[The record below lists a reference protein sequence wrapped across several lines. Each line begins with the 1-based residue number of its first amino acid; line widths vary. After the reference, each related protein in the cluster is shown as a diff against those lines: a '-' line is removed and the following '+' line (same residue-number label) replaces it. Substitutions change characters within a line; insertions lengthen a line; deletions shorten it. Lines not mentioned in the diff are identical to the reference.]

1 MNDLLLYEALKKRG
15 IPYPK
20 EDVVLGKFTRWGDN
34 KKYWVIKFVGGYSL
48 GDFSEDFVE
57 NIFEKNYDYETCKHE
72 IKAIQKKL
80 SAAKKRDNELAAAE
94 AKKIWDGAK
103 NCETHSYLEKKQI
116 ESHGLKTLGEM
127 LLIPVYDEYSNLVSL
142 QKIWENPDK
151 NDDEKFIK
159 RFLANGKTKG
169 CYFTIGKIDDEVVI
183 CEGYATGAT
192 IYKCVEKAVVVA
204 FYCGNI
210 LDAAKIIR
218 KKYPRIKII
227 IAADNDQ
234 HKAVNSG
241 VLKANEAAESV
252 GGIVVKPQF
261 KDLTE
266 NPTDFND
273 LQIAEGEEAVRKI
286 FAEAKQRMDQLENF
300 ELTEEGLFY
309 RDNHG
314 RQIFISDYIHVIA
327 ATREYSDNVSGKL
340 LELRIRENGRL
351 ERVRI
356 LSEWLSTSGDLL
368 RTHLTRMGFVIST
381 RAGCRNLFNEY
392 LNLSRTEKVIT
403 YLNVNGWTD
412 NIFVLP
418 NKIIGNWDE
427 EFETESI
434 DESINQK
441 GTLDEWKENVA
452 KYCVGNSRLTFS
464 VCLGF
469 ASLLL
474 KICDVANCGFNLVG
488 QSSTGK
494 TTCLKVAASIFG
506 NPKYIN
512 VWRSTDNALETLAFK
527 RNDMLLILD
536 EIGLSDANKIGDIS
550 YMFSSGQ
557 GKHRLDKNC
566 NQRKLR
572 EWRLLLLST
581 GEIDLATH
589 MAEARKVAKA
599 GQEIRLLDIP
609 SRPKVA
615 EHEKTHGVFENIHD
629 FKSGGHF
636 SKYLASAA
644 ANYYG
649 TPLLEFLN
657 HVMKNKAKIKA
668 DFSKRCEELE
678 EKFLPQNACEQ
689 DNRAF
694 QMFVF
699 ACFAGE
705 LATKYGITG
714 WDSRDSY
721 RAAMACFASW
731 LEKKGGAGNHEEK
744 TIIEQLRLFLSL
756 HGQSRFQRLI
766 GGEIVDEQKIIN
778 RAGYVEMRESSDV
791 FYIFPDVF
799 RREIYRGF
807 DITSVEDLLIKEGF
821 MIIDR
826 DGKRLPKKQINGIR
840 ARMYSI
846 SSEILGETV

>member
-1 MNDLLLYEALKKRG
+1 MTNILYDALQRHG
-15 IPYPK
+15 ISYPK
-20 EDVVLGKFTRWGDN
+20 EEVVSGRFTRWGDN
-34 KKYWVIKFVGGYSL
+34 AKYWAIRFVGGYSL
-48 GDFSEDFVE
+48 GDFSEDFRE
-57 NIFEKNYDYETCKHE
+57 DIFEENYDYETCKHE

-80 SAAKKRDNELAAAE
+80 SETKKRDNEQAALE
-94 AKKIWDGAK
+94 AVKMWSNAQ
-103 NCETHSYLEKKQI
+103 NCETHPYLAKKEVASY
-116 ESHGLKTLGEM
+116 GLKTLGEM
-127 LLIPVYDEYSNLVSL
+127 LLIPVYAENGNLVSL
-142 QKIWENPDK
+142 QRIWENPDK
-151 NDDEKFIK
+151 NDGEKFIK
-159 RFLANGKTKG
+159 RFLGNGKTKG
-169 CYFTIGKIDDEVVI
+169 CYFTIGEIGDEVVI

-192 IYKCVEKAVVVA
+192 IHKCIGKAVVVA

-210 LDAAKIIR
+210 LDVAKIIR

-227 IAADNDQ
+227 MAADNDQ
-234 HKAVNSG
+234 YKPKNVG

-261 KDLTE
+261 KDLSE

-273 LQIAEGEEAVRKI
+273 LQVAEGMEAIQKI
-286 FAEAKQRMDQLENF
+286 FAETKERMDQLENF

-309 RDNHG
+309 RDNRG
-314 RQIFISDYIHVIA
+314 RQFFISDYIRVIA

-340 LELRIRENGRL
+340 LELKIREDGRL
-351 ERVRI
+351 ERIRI
-356 LSEWLSTSGDLL
+356 LSEWLSASGDLL
-368 RTHLTRMGFVIST
+368 RTHLARRGFVIST
-381 RAGCRNLFNEY
+381 RPNCRNLFNEY
-392 LNLSRTEKVIT
+392 LNLSRTNKVIT
-403 YLNVNGWTD
+403 YLNVNGWMD

-418 NKIIGNWDE
+418 NKIIGDWNGD
-427 EFETESI
+427 FETESL

-441 GTLDEWKENVA
+441 GTLDEWKENIS
-452 KYCVGNSRLTFS
+452 KYCVGNSRLVFS
-464 VCLGF
+464 ICLGF

-474 KICDVANCGFNLVG
+474 KICDVDSCGFNIVG
-488 QSSTGK
+488 KSSIGK

-536 EIGLSDANKIGDIS
+536 EIGLSDSNKIGDIS

-572 EWRLLLLST
+572 EWRILLLST

-589 MAEARKVAKA
+589 MAAAKKTVKA
-599 GQEIRLLDIP
+599 GQEVRLLDIP
-609 SRPKVA
+609 AKPQITN
-615 EHEKTHGVFENIHD
+615 EEKHHGVFENIHG

-657 HVMKNKAKIKA
+657 YVMKEREKLKSE
-668 DFSKRCEELE
+668 FQKRRDELE
-678 EKFLPQNACEQ
+678 EKFLPQNASEQ
-689 DNRAF
+689 DSRAF
-694 QMFVF
+694 QMFAF

-714 WDSRDSY
+714 WDPRDSY

-744 TIIEQLRLFLSL
+744 AIIGQLQLFLSL
-756 HGQSRFQRLI
+756 HEQSRFQRLI
-766 GGEIVDEQKIIN
+766 NGEIFEEQKIIN
-778 RAGYVEMRESSDV
+778 RAGYVEMRGNEDI
-791 FYIFPDVF
+791 FYIFPEVF
-799 RREIYRGF
+799 RREIYKGF
-807 DITSVEDLLIKEGF
+807 DITVVEDLLINEGF
-821 MIIDR
+821 MKVDK
-826 DGKRLPKKQINGIR
+826 DGKRLPKKQIKGIR
-840 ARMYSI
+840 TRMYSI
-846 SSEILGETV
+846 SSEIMGAKYE

>member
-1 MNDLLLYEALKKRG
+1 
-15 IPYPK
+15 
-20 EDVVLGKFTRWGDN
+20 
-34 KKYWVIKFVGGYSL
+34 
-48 GDFSEDFVE
+48 
-57 NIFEKNYDYETCKHE
+57 
-72 IKAIQKKL
+72 
-80 SAAKKRDNELAAAE
+80 
-94 AKKIWDGAK
+94 
-103 NCETHSYLEKKQI
+103 
-116 ESHGLKTLGEM
+116 M
-127 LLIPVYDEYSNLVSL
+127 LLIPVYDEYGNLVSL
-142 QKIWENPDK
+142 QKIWENSNKDV
-151 NDDEKFIK
+151 DEKFIK
-159 RFLANGKTKG
+159 RFLGNGKTKG
-169 CYFTIGKIDDEVVI
+169 CYFTIGKIGDEVVI

-210 LDAAKIIR
+210 LDTAKIIR

-261 KDLTE
+261 KDISE

-273 LQIAEGEEAVRKI
+273 LQIAEGEDAVRKI

-314 RQIFISDYIHVIA
+314 KQIFISDYIRVIA

-340 LELRIRENGRL
+340 LELKIREDGRM
-351 ERVRI
+351 ERIRI

-368 RTHLTRMGFVIST
+368 RTHLTRIGFVIST
-381 RAGCRNLFNEY
+381 RTNCRNLFNEY
-392 LNLSRTEKVIT
+392 LNLSRTDKVIT

-412 NIFVLP
+412 NVFVLP
-418 NKIIGNWDE
+418 NKIIGDWNGD
-427 EFETESI
+427 FETESL

-441 GTLDEWKENVA
+441 GELDEWKENVA

-464 VCLGF
+464 ICLGF

-474 KICDVANCGFNLVG
+474 KICNVDSCGFNIVG
-488 QSSTGK
+488 KSSIGK

-536 EIGLSDANKIGDIS
+536 EIGLSDSNKIGDIS

-572 EWRLLLLST
+572 EWRILLLST

-589 MAEARKVAKA
+589 MAEAKKIAKA
-599 GQEIRLLDIP
+599 GQEVRLLDIP
-609 SRPKVA
+609 AKPQA
-615 EHEKTHGVFENIHD
+615 NDNEKTFGVFENIHG

-644 ANYYG
+644 ANYHG
-649 TPLLEFLN
+649 TPLIAFLD
-657 HVMKNKAKIKA
+657 HVMKDREKLKPE
-668 DFSKRCEELE
+668 FQKRCNELE
-678 EKFLPQNACEQ
+678 EKFLPPNASEQ
-689 DNRAF
+689 DSRAF
-694 QMFVF
+694 QMFAF

-721 RAAMACFASW
+721 RATMACFTSW

-744 TIIEQLRLFLSL
+744 AMLEQVRLFLSL

-766 GGEIVDEQKIIN
+766 NGEIVDEQKIIN
-778 RAGYVEMRESSDV
+778 RAGYVERCGDREV
-791 FYIFPDVF
+791 FHIFPDVF
-799 RREIYRGF
+799 RKQICKGLDYR
-807 DITSVEDLLIKEGF
+807 SVEDVLINEGF
-821 MIIDR
+821 MMVDK
-826 DGKRLPKKQINGIR
+826 DGKRLPKKQIHGARI
-840 ARMYSI
+840 RMYSI
-846 SSEILGETV
+846 FSEILGDQQ